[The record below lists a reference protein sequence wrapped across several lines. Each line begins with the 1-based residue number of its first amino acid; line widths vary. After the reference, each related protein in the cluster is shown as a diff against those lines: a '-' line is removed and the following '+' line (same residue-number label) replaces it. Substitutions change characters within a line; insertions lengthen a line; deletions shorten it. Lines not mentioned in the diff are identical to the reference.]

1 MSTKVALVTGA
12 SSGIGLEIAQTLLKR
27 GYRVVA
33 VSRTASRQPA
43 LAEATRFIAVDGDVG
58 EEGTAARAV
67 DAALTAF
74 GRLDLL
80 VNNAGIF
87 IAKRFT
93 DYTADDYT
101 KLLATNLAGFFHLTQ
116 RALRAMEGESSGHI
130 INIGT
135 SLASQPVAGV
145 PSALPILIKG
155 GIEAATRSLAIE
167 YAPHG
172 IRMNTIAAGI
182 IDTPMHAK
190 ENHGFLQGLSPARR
204 IGTPLEIAEAVLYLE
219 SATFVS
225 GEVLHVDGGA
235 HAGKWA

>member
-12 SSGIGLEIAQTLLKR
+12 SSGIGRGIAQTLLGR
-27 GYRVVA
+27 DYRVTV
-33 VSRTASRQPA
+33 VSRTASKHPA
-43 LAEATRFIAVDGDVG
+43 LADATRFIAVDGDVG
-58 EEGTAARAV
+58 DEGTAARAV
-67 DAALTAF
+67 DAALTKF
-74 GRLDLL
+74 GKIDLL

-87 IAKRFT
+87 IAKPFT
-93 DYTADDYT
+93 DYTADDYAR
-101 KLLATNLAGFFHLTQ
+101 LLATNLAGFFHMTQ
-116 RALRAMEGESSGHI
+116 RALRAMEGGRSGHI

-135 SLASQPVAGV
+135 SLASQPIAGV

-167 YAPHG
+167 YAPRG

-182 IDTPMHAK
+182 IDTPLHA
-190 ENHGFLQGLSPARR
+190 NDPRDFLEGLSPAHR
-204 IGTPLEIAEAVLYLE
+204 IGTPLEIADAVLYLE